1 MRSAQPLLPEQFCS
15 WGFLLSR
22 ASLSHI
28 CMGTRNS
35 HPSGFM
41 QNFDLS
47 FQGNPVHLKD
57 FPFFLSDAQDAGHSR
72 GVYLP
77 S

>member
-41 QNFDLS
+41 QNFEFILPGESGPSQRFPLLS
-47 FQGNPVHLKD
+47 F
-57 FPFFLSDAQDAGHSR
+57 
-72 GVYLP
+72 
-77 S
+77 